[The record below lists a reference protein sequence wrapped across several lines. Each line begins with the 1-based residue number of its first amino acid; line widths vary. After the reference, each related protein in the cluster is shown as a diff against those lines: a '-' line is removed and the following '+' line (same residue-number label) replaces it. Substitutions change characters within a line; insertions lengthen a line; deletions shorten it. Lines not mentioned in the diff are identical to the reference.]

1 MAAPENLIKKETI
14 GNAVEIRKID
24 FVTQF
29 ERNWESLREILG
41 IMRPIK
47 KAPGTALTAY
57 KVEMGELQG
66 GASVGEGEDIPFTSA
81 TFTPVNFGNLNVE
94 KYAKAVS
101 LEAVEKYGAAVAV
114 DKTDEAFR
122 NELQDT
128 VVGRFY
134 TFAQT
139 GSLAVTATNFQ
150 QAIALS
156 IGAVKDKFKKMHKD
170 ARSVTVFVN
179 TLDVYTYLGA
189 ANITVQNAFGLDYIK
204 NFMGADTVILSSEI
218 APGKVIA
225 IPTNNIVLYYVDP
238 SDPEFAKL
246 GLNYTVSGETNLIGF
261 GVDGNY
267 KNATGEAY
275 AVMGM
280 TMFAEYLD
288 GIAVATFTSSAPEL
302 GE

>member
-1 MAAPENLIKKETI
+1 MEAPANLIKKSTI

-41 IMRPIK
+41 IMRPIE

-57 KVEMGELQG
+57 KVEMDELQG

-81 TFTPVNFGNLNVE
+81 TFTPVNFGNLTVE

-156 IGAVKDKFKKMHKD
+156 IGVVKDKFKKMHKD

-288 GIAVATFTSSAPEL
+288 GIAVATFTSAAPEL

>member
-1 MAAPENLIKKETI
+1 MAAPENLIKKSTI

-57 KVEMGELQG
+57 KVEMDELQG

-81 TFTPVNFGNLNVE
+81 TFTPVNFGNLTVE